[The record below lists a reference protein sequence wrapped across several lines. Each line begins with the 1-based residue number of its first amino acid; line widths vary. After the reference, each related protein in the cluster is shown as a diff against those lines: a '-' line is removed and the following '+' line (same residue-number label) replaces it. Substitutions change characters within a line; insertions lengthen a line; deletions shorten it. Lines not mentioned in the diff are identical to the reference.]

1 MIGNSIGKIFSQLLL
16 IAVLLF
22 TVFVGSELFTTQ
34 DAVAAISQL
43 EEAPGQIVDQARQ
56 TLKDRHGNSWQAIS
70 FKRVLPNGKVTFE
83 LRLVGFPGVTVIDS
97 AEPTLHERRKPLVLT
112 DSMGKTLTAN
122 DTSSTIFTD
131 LAAPEPNVG
140 QYNLQ
145 PLLAQLQA
153 KIPLKLTIAAI
164 DSEAINLAVPPSFV
178 EEWQTIFNSKE

>member
-1 MIGNSIGKIFSQLLL
+1 MIGNSLGKIFSQLLL
-16 IAVLLF
+16 IAFLLF

-43 EEAPGQIVDQARQ
+43 EEAPGQIVYQARQ
-56 TLKDRHGNSWQAIS
+56 TLKDRHGNSWQAIA

-83 LRLVGFPGVTVIDS
+83 LRLVGFPGVTVID
-97 AEPTLHERRKPLVLT
+97 RRKPLVLT

-145 PLLAQLQA
+145 PLLSQLQA
-153 KIPLKLTIAAI
+153 EIPLELTIAAI

>member
-1 MIGNSIGKIFSQLLL
+1 MIGHSIGKIFSQLLL

-43 EEAPGQIVDQARQ
+43 EEAPGQIVYQARQ
-56 TLKDRHGNSWQAIS
+56 TLKDRHGNSWQAIA
-70 FKRVLPNGKVTFE
+70 FKRVPPNGKATFE
-83 LRLVGFPGVTVIDS
+83 LRLVGFPGVTVID
-97 AEPTLHERRKPLVLT
+97 RRKPLLLT

-145 PLLAQLQA
+145 PLLSQLQA
-153 KIPLKLTIAAI
+153 EIPLELTIAAI
-164 DSEAINLAVPPSFV
+164 DSEAINLSVPPSFV

>member
-1 MIGNSIGKIFSQLLL
+1 MIGHSIGKIFFQLLL
-16 IAVLLF
+16 IAVLSF

-43 EEAPGQIVDQARQ
+43 EEAPGQIVYQARQ
-56 TLKDRHGNSWQAIS
+56 TLKDRHGNSWQAIA
-70 FKRVLPNGKVTFE
+70 FKRVPPNGKATFE
-83 LRLVGFPGVTVIDS
+83 LRLVGFPGVTVI
-97 AEPTLHERRKPLVLT
+97 ERSKPLVLT
-112 DSMGKTLTAN
+112 NSMGKTLTAN

-145 PLLAQLQA
+145 PLLSQLQA
-153 KIPLKLTIAAI
+153 EIPLELTIAAI
-164 DSEAINLAVPPSFV
+164 DSEAINLSVPPSFV